1 MKTIIDL
8 FEESVDKYSQNTFLW
23 EKKTTKF
30 EPVTFEETRKRSEE
44 RRVGKECRSRWS
56 PYH

>member
-8 FEESVDKYSQNTFLW
+8 FEKSVEKYAKNTFLW

-30 EPVTFEETRKRSEE
+30 EPITFEET
-44 RRVGKECRSRWS
+44 KE
-56 PYH
+56 PGA